1 MLENKSEIAYTKAKK
16 KKKKKGTN
24 NRDGTITLINDR

>member
-16 KKKKKGTN
+16 KKKKKGQ
-24 NRDGTITLINDR
+24 ITAMEQLR